1 MKRVIQELERL
12 CVLHEHLL
20 TLSER
25 KTEAL
30 KKNEIKELSEILTK
44 EQKYVQAIEQTEEAR
59 IEATKECLGKADT
72 TISTCISEAEGSDK
86 TALEQLFERMSQL
99 VTRLKDVNHLN
110 KQLTIQ
116 SLQFITLTLDMLLP
130 KEGNAN
136 YGKPQEPSQSR
147 GSSRLSLFDSKA

>member
-130 KEGNAN
+130 KERNAN

>member
-59 IEATKECLGKADT
+59 IETTKECLGKADT

>member
-86 TALEQLFERMSQL
+86 TVLEQLFERMSQL

>member
-59 IEATKECLGKADT
+59 IEATKECLGRADT

-86 TALEQLFERMSQL
+86 TVLEQLFERLLQL
-99 VTRLKDVNHLN
+99 VTRLKDVNGLN

-136 YGKPQEPSQSR
+136 YGKTQEPSQPR